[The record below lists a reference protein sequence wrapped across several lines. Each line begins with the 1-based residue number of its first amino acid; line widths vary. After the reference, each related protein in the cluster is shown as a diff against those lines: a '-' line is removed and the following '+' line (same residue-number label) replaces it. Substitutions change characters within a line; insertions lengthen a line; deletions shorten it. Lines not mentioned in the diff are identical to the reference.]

1 MQGQKMKKN
10 TKNDWILIV
19 AVLVAALAL
28 WIGIQYSQE
37 ENLENGVA
45 IVTID
50 GEVYGQYPLNQD
62 MTKKIEVSNDSYNVL
77 VIKNGEADI
86 TEASCPDKVCVDH
99 HKINKSNQSIV
110 CLPNKVVVTI
120 ENAEAWDV
128 DSVTH

>member
-1 MQGQKMKKN
+1 MKKN

-19 AVLVAALAL
+19 IVLVAALAL
-28 WIGIQYSQE
+28 WIGIKYSQT

-50 GEVYGQYPLNQD
+50 GEVLGQYPLDQD
-62 MTKKIEVSNDSYNVL
+62 MTKKIEVSDDSYNVL

-86 TEASCPDKVCVDH
+86 SEASCPDKICVDH
-99 HKINKSNQSIV
+99 HKISKSNQSIV

-120 ENAEAWDV
+120 ENAEEWDV